1 MASKP
6 GSEKMMWRLFEGLPR
21 ICDFCKRPL
30 RIQDVG
36 EHRTFRENSKEIRTV
51 FWCVDHRGGRA

>member
-1 MASKP
+1 MAV
-6 GSEKMMWRLFEGLPR
+6 GSEKMAWLLFPGVER
-21 ICDFCKRPL
+21 VCDLCKRPL

-36 EHRTFRENSKEIRTV
+36 EHRTFRENSKEIKTV